1 MSRLKLLVIA
11 MTAAATS
18 PSLSQTCP
26 PPLDEALRLVL
37 VTAPDMEST
46 SGQLQLFTREAASQ
60 SWGHAS
66 TPHPVKVGKHGLA
79 WGIGFEAF
87 KRGDE
92 PEKVEGDKRTPAGI
106 FRIGPSFGFVPSERP
121 NYITVKPGE
130 TICVEDP
137 ASPLYNT
144 ITERAQLGPDIKAD
158 NMSDTSLFRNGL
170 FVDYPSDRANK
181 RGSCIFIHIWK
192 TPDTATSG
200 CVAMPEPQVKALQ
213 QFAEAGAVLAIV
225 PQTARDRFPTC
236 LPETGAPHEP

>member
-11 MTAAATS
+11 MIAAATT
-18 PSLSQTCP
+18 PALSQTCP

-46 SGQLQLFTREAASQ
+46 SGALQLFTRDAPSQ
-60 SWGHAS
+60 SWTPVS
-66 TPHPVKVGKHGLA
+66 TPHPVKVGKHGMA
-79 WGIGFEAF
+79 WGLGFEAF

-92 PEKVEGDKRTPAGI
+92 AEKAEGDKRTPAGI

-130 TICVEDP
+130 TVCVEDP
-137 ASPLYNT
+137 ASTLYNT
-144 ITERAQLGPDIKAD
+144 ITERAQLAPETKAD

-170 FVDYPSDRANK
+170 FVDYPSDRTNK

-213 QFAEAGAVLAIV
+213 QFAEGGAVVAIV

-236 LPETGAPHEP
+236 LPDMSSQSE